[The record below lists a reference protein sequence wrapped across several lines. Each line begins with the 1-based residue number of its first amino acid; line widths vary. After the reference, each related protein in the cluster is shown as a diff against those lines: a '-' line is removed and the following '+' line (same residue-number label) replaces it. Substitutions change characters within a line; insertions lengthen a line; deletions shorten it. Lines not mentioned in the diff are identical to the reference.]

1 MKELEKYLN
10 SKIGISNNKNLEL
23 LKLFF
28 TKSQLD
34 DLSNR
39 TIAVVGTNGKTSTV
53 NFIHQLLKKNNKSS
67 LMFTSPHLVEYTERI
82 QSDKNLNLESNL
94 DLVKDFEEKNN
105 TILGYF
111 ETLFLLASLLF
122 LDSELDYLFVRAL
135 KSGAEV
141 RPGTSPYLALL
152 EAKYNQATDL
162 SIADFRSKQANFD
175 GINESLLLE
184 SKAAGARFKGDLT
197 ARTENIKG
205 FGSLLSTGYEMDL
218 F

>member
-1 MKELEKYLN
+1 MAFIGNFAAAQSAKTIGKYNEGVYKQRAELQRAKTLQNQAIYKEL
-10 SKIGISNNKNLEL
+10 
-23 LKLFF
+23 
-28 TKSQLD
+28 D
-34 DLSNR
+34 R
-39 TIAVVGTNGKTSTV
+39 
-53 NFIHQLLKKNNKSS
+53 
-67 LMFTSPHLVEYTERI
+67 PR
-82 QSDKNLNLESNL
+82 
-94 DLVKDFEEKNN
+94 LVKKQ
-105 TILGYF
+105 
-111 ETLFLLASLLF
+111 
-122 LDSELDYLFVRAL
+122 DSELDYLFVRAL

-175 GINESLLLE
+175 VINESLLLE

>member
-1 MKELEKYLN
+1 MAFIGNFAAAQSAKTIGKYNEGVYKQRAELQRAKTLQNQAIYKEL
-10 SKIGISNNKNLEL
+10 
-23 LKLFF
+23 
-28 TKSQLD
+28 D
-34 DLSNR
+34 R
-39 TIAVVGTNGKTSTV
+39 
-53 NFIHQLLKKNNKSS
+53 
-67 LMFTSPHLVEYTERI
+67 PR
-82 QSDKNLNLESNL
+82 
-94 DLVKDFEEKNN
+94 LVKKQ
-105 TILGYF
+105 
-111 ETLFLLASLLF
+111 
-122 LDSELDYLFVRAL
+122 DSELDYLFVRAL

>member
-1 MKELEKYLN
+1 MAFIGNFAAAQSAKTIGKYNEGVYKQRAELQRAKTLQNQAIYKEL
-10 SKIGISNNKNLEL
+10 
-23 LKLFF
+23 
-28 TKSQLD
+28 D
-34 DLSNR
+34 R
-39 TIAVVGTNGKTSTV
+39 
-53 NFIHQLLKKNNKSS
+53 
-67 LMFTSPHLVEYTERI
+67 PR
-82 QSDKNLNLESNL
+82 
-94 DLVKDFEEKNN
+94 LVKKQ
-105 TILGYF
+105 
-111 ETLFLLASLLF
+111 
-122 LDSELDYLFVRAL
+122 DSELDYLFVRAL

-175 GINESLLLE
+175 GLNESLLLE

>member
-1 MKELEKYLN
+1 MAFIGNFAAAQSAKTIGKYNDGVYKQRAELQRAKTLQNQAIYKEL
-10 SKIGISNNKNLEL
+10 
-23 LKLFF
+23 
-28 TKSQLD
+28 D
-34 DLSNR
+34 R
-39 TIAVVGTNGKTSTV
+39 
-53 NFIHQLLKKNNKSS
+53 
-67 LMFTSPHLVEYTERI
+67 PR
-82 QSDKNLNLESNL
+82 
-94 DLVKDFEEKNN
+94 LVKKQ
-105 TILGYF
+105 
-111 ETLFLLASLLF
+111 
-122 LDSELDYLFVRAL
+122 DSELDYLFVRAL

>member
-1 MKELEKYLN
+1 MAFIGNFAAAQSAKTIGKYNEGVYKQRAELQRAKTLQNQAIYKEL
-10 SKIGISNNKNLEL
+10 
-23 LKLFF
+23 
-28 TKSQLD
+28 D
-34 DLSNR
+34 R
-39 TIAVVGTNGKTSTV
+39 
-53 NFIHQLLKKNNKSS
+53 
-67 LMFTSPHLVEYTERI
+67 PR
-82 QSDKNLNLESNL
+82 
-94 DLVKDFEEKNN
+94 LVKKQ
-105 TILGYF
+105 
-111 ETLFLLASLLF
+111 
-122 LDSELDYLFVRAL
+122 DSELDYLFVRAL

-205 FGSLLSTGYEMDL
+205 FGSLLSTGYEVDL

>member
-1 MKELEKYLN
+1 MAFIGNFAAAQSAKTIGKYNEGVYKQRAELQRAKSLQNQAIYKEL
-10 SKIGISNNKNLEL
+10 
-23 LKLFF
+23 
-28 TKSQLD
+28 D
-34 DLSNR
+34 R
-39 TIAVVGTNGKTSTV
+39 
-53 NFIHQLLKKNNKSS
+53 
-67 LMFTSPHLVEYTERI
+67 PR
-82 QSDKNLNLESNL
+82 
-94 DLVKDFEEKNN
+94 LVKKQ
-105 TILGYF
+105 
-111 ETLFLLASLLF
+111 
-122 LDSELDYLFVRAL
+122 DSELDYLFVRAL